1 MQNGNKLAEL
11 HASKILRNWIYSN
24 KSIQLESSRSQGR
37 VTQRFCQH
45 KIRIPQRDNDLSH
58 RKRAM
63 DRAQRWITFQ
73 NNLRFS
79 VTASTIHFPGY
90 SCFRKSVFNAQLWC
104 CLSRS
109 TESTQT
115 IRFRIW
121 WQVDVH
127 FSLPWSCSIIAS
139 IVIIIALQQSCCCQH
154 TKDRVVHGSM
164 LWLKASNNKRA
175 RCWSFDAFQA
185 TLFLH
190 FISYGSINTTP

>member
-11 HASKILRNWIYSN
+11 RVSKILRNWIYSN
-24 KSIQLESSRSQGR
+24 KSIQLQRSRSQGR
-37 VTQRFCQH
+37 VKQRFCQH
-45 KIRIPQRDNDLSH
+45 NIQFRDNVLSH
-58 RKRAM
+58 RKWAM
-63 DRAQRWITFQ
+63 DRAQRWIAFR
-73 NNLRFS
+73 NNWCFS
-79 VTASTIHFPGY
+79 ITASNIHFPGY
-90 SCFRKSVFNAQLWC
+90 SCFQKSVFNAPLWC

-109 TESTQT
+109 TESTKI
-115 IRFRIW
+115 IRFCIW
-121 WQVDVH
+121 WQIEVH

-154 TKDRVVHGSM
+154 TKDHVVLWSM

-175 RCWSFDAFQA
+175 RCWSFDVFQA

>member
-11 HASKILRNWIYSN
+11 RASKILRNWIYSN
-24 KSIQLESSRSQGR
+24 KSIQQESSRSQER

-58 RKRAM
+58 RKQAM
-63 DRAQRWITFQ
+63 DRAQRWITFR
-73 NNLRFS
+73 NNWCFS

-90 SCFRKSVFNAQLWC
+90 SCFRKSVFNASLWR

-109 TESTQT
+109 TE
-115 IRFRIW
+115 RIW
-121 WQVDVH
+121 CQVEVH

-139 IVIIIALQQSCCCQH
+139 IVIIIALQQNCCCQH
-154 TKDRVVHGSM
+154 TKDHAVLWSM
-164 LWLKASNNKRA
+164 LWLKASNNKWA
-175 RCWSFDAFQA
+175 RCWSFDVFQT

-190 FISYGSINTTP
+190 FISDGSINSTP